1 MDLTILT
8 DETLLRYYEDIRG
21 HVSTDIR
28 SVGGHRFLG
37 QAAKERANLLLTE
50 IKRRQLSVTPIY
62 WPPE

>member
-1 MDLTILT
+1 VDLTILT

-28 SVGGHRFLG
+28 SGHRFLG

-50 IKRRQLSVTPIY
+50 IQRRKLSISPIN
-62 WPPE
+62 WPD